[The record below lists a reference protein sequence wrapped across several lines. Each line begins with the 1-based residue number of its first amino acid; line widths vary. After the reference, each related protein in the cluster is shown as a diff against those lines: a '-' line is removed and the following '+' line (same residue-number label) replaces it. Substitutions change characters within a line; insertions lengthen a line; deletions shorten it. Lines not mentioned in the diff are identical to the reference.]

1 MFCFLALDSPD
12 SESAAIFKENLK
24 ICFMR
29 HMDHKD
35 SVELLC
41 QYLHTSGYTNVTV
54 FSGTELPSGN
64 YYDFEVWILLPPNIL
79 PDDNSR
85 NNKYSNHVGHLEHIL
100 RNGSSLFSPNPK
112 VIIHSNLNQSE
123 SCTEERKCK
132 RILKSQEK
140 VKKWMVKDIP
150 ALNEESLGASLGEGM
165 QS

>member
-12 SESAAIFKENLK
+12 SASAAIFKENLK

-29 HMDHKD
+29 HKDHKD
-35 SVELLC
+35 SVELLR

-64 YYDFEVWILLPPNIL
+64 YGDFEVWILLPPNIL

-85 NNKYSNHVGHLEHIL
+85 NNSREYSNHVGSLECNL
-100 RNGSSLFSPNPK
+100 RNYRSSPNPK

-123 SCTEERKCK
+123 SCTRERECK

-140 VKKWMVKDIP
+140 YKKWMVKDIP
-150 ALNEESLGASLGEGM
+150 ALNEESVGASLGEGM